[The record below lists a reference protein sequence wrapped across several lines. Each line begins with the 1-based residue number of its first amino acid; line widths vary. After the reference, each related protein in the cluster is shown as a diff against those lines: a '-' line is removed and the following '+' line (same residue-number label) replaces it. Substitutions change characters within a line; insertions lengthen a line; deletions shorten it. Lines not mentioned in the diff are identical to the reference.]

1 MERCY
6 LERPSVARKDDIR
19 EYLNEIVEAGQ
30 HIHGTGGLDRIFKG
44 WTFEDALARCL
55 GMENPEYAA
64 KTNWCPGRTFFLVR
78 ERDRRIIGSINVRW
92 SLTEQA
98 RQFAGH
104 IGYGI
109 RPSEQRQGYAKLML
123 YLGLKEALKAGE
135 REIIVGCDT
144 ANVASAKTIL
154 ALGGVWERSESGEDA
169 DETDDFYTIDVPAAL
184 AKFAPVYEPFVGL
197 PLERIYLER
206 PSLARKDDILA
217 FMGEIVAAGQ
227 EFHGIGGLD
236 KALGDVPFE
245 EALEHCRRLETEGIA
260 ADDWHLKSRTLFMVR
275 ERDGRII
282 GNLAVRWDLS
292 ETARRH
298 IGHVGCG
305 LRPDQQHQGYGKLG
319 LYLGLRELQKMGEPE
334 AIVGCATTNIA
345 SAKTIRALG
354 GVWVWRELWEAHNE
368 WDDYY
373 RIGVDEA
380 LAKFADR
387 YERFVAEQSVGE
399 RFVAP
404 SPEVSPAETS
414 ETSGPARE

>member
-6 LERPSVARKDDIR
+6 LERPSAARKDDIIA
-19 EYLNEIVEAGQ
+19 YLNEIVEAGQ

-44 WTFEDALARCL
+44 WTFEDALDRCL

-64 KTNWCPGRTFFLVR
+64 KSNWCPGRTFFLVR

-135 REIIVGCDT
+135 REVIVGCDT
-144 ANVASAKTIL
+144 ANMASAKTIL
-154 ALGGVWERSESGEDA
+154 ALGGVWERSESGEGA

-184 AKFAPVYEPFVGL
+184 ERFAPVYEPFVGL
-197 PLERIYLER
+197 PLERVYLER
-206 PSLARKDDILA
+206 PSLARKDDIMA
-217 FMGEIVAAGQ
+217 FMSEIVAAGQ
-227 EFHGIGGLD
+227 EFHGLGGLD

-245 EALEHCRRLETEGIA
+245 EALEHCRRLETEGIS
-260 ADDWHLKSRTLFMVR
+260 ADDWHLKSKTFLMVR
-275 ERDGRII
+275 ERDRRII

-345 SAKTIRALG
+345 SAKTIQALG

-373 RIGVDEA
+373 RIDVDAA

-387 YERFVAEQSVGE
+387 YERFVA
-399 RFVAP
+399 P
-404 SPEVSPAETS
+404 SPEVSPGD
-414 ETSGPARE
+414 TSGPTREEEVSLSWT